1 MTIDFSFETITLI
14 ICALFLILITVKLFF
29 FSSSD
34 DRETVNS
41 REILKEFIKDQLENS
56 RNLMNEQQSRS
67 TEEKFQKV
75 IKELSGNN
83 QEALKNLQDFREQF
97 SRKLTG
103 DFENL
108 NQVIEKRLELISR
121 KVQENLDEGFKKTNQ
136 TFQNVIERLTKIDE
150 AQKNIEKLSS
160 NVVSLQ
166 DVLTD
171 KKSRGIFGEVQLSH
185 LLSTVFGEKND
196 SVYQLQHQLPGN
208 KIVDAIIFLP
218 EPTGSIAIDSK
229 FPLENYRRII
239 ESARDSA
246 EMKKAQT
253 EFKRNVKKHIDDIA
267 SKYIIPGV
275 TAEHAILFLPAEAIF
290 AEINAYHP
298 EIVDY
303 SHQKKVALTSPTT
316 FMSLLTTIQVTLNN
330 MERDKYTD
338 IIHEELRKLG
348 VEFNRYQERWD
359 KLSKHIDTVS
369 KSVKDVHT
377 TSEKIGKRF
386 AEISEVKIKTD
397 QIDEAPN
404 DLLTP

>member
-1 MTIDFSFETITLI
+1 MTFELTIENILLILIAITLI
-14 ICALFLILITVKLFF
+14 VIAIKLFF
-29 FSSSD
+29 FSKND
-34 DRETVNS
+34 DREVITT
-41 REILKEFIKDQLENS
+41 RDILKDHIKEQLEHS
-56 RNLMNEQQSRS
+56 RSLSSEQQSR
-67 TEEKFQKV
+67 TIEEKFQKV

-83 QEALKNLQDFREQF
+83 QEALKNLHDFRQQF
-97 SRKLTG
+97 SVKLTG

-108 NQVIEKRLELISR
+108 NGLIEKRLDHISKR
-121 KVQENLDEGFKKTNQ
+121 VQENLDEGFKKTNL
-136 TFQNVIERLTKIDE
+136 TFQNVIERLSKIDE

-185 LLSTVFGEKND
+185 LLSTVFGDSND
-196 SVYQLQHQLPGN
+196 QVYKLQHQLPGN

-218 EPTGSIAIDSK
+218 EPTGSIAVDSK
-229 FPLENYRRII
+229 FPLENYRRIV
-239 ESARDSA
+239 ESSHDSI

-267 SKYIIPGV
+267 NKYIIPGT
-275 TAEHAILFLPAEAIF
+275 TADHAILFLPAEAIF

-298 EIVDY
+298 DIVDY
-303 SHQKKVALTSPTT
+303 SHHKKVALTSPTT
-316 FMSLLTTIQVTLNN
+316 FMALLTTIQVTLNN
-330 MERDKYTD
+330 IERNKFTNV
-338 IIHEELRKLG
+338 IHEELRKLG
-348 VEFNRYQERWD
+348 VEFSRYQDRWD

-386 AEISEVKIKTD
+386 AEISEVRIETEK
-397 QIDEAPN
+397 IDEPQN
-404 DLLTP
+404 DLLIP